1 MESDI
6 NIADILKNK
15 PQGTKLYTDTFGEL
29 TIVNI
34 CSINKIGITLAD
46 IKGKE
51 LWFYNDGRYS
61 IHGEPIL
68 FPSNIMRDWSKF
80 AWQKGDVLVNEYNAH
95 VIFEKFEDNTYTTF
109 IGRHYFD
116 SDNSGYSYIP
126 RPYSLSTNQ
135 FHIEEGDAVQ
145 IYISN
150 IEKEIGGKLNLRTLE
165 ARKDQPKFKDGDIV
179 VTDAVHSLC
188 YSKCIFILKG
198 DLYTN
203 DNKAHS
209 YIFYNINNKYIDFD
223 VTDTQIKDREIRL
236 ATDLEKLQLFDM
248 LTVKGKYWDAAK
260 KQIIDFQTKVKFK
273 PFDKIVA
280 FEELGRGEWICDM
293 FSHYAKDDGR
303 EVIVGTGGLAY
314 TKVLPFNKKTAKLI
328 GTTKDVYTKYR
339 EKKQ

>member
-1 MESDI
+1 MKSDI

-34 CSINKIGITLAD
+34 CPINKIGITLAD

-68 FPSNIMRDWSKF
+68 FPSNMMRDWSKF

-116 SDNSGYSYIP
+116 SDNSGYTYIP

-150 IEKEIGGKLNLRTLE
+150 IEKEIGGKLNLKALE

-179 VTDAVHSLC
+179 VTDAHSLC

-223 VTDTQIKDREIRL
+223 VTDIQIKDREIRL

>member
-1 MESDI
+1 MKSDI

-179 VTDAVHSLC
+179 VTDAIPSLC

-248 LTVKGKYWDAAK
+248 LTVKGKYWDAEK
-260 KQIIDFQTKVKFK
+260 KVVEDIKTEYQFK
-273 PFDKIVA
+273 PFDKV
-280 FEELGRGEWICDM
+280 LVRDSYNDM
-293 FSHYAKDDGR
+293 WRANLFSHIREDGR
-303 EVIVGTGGLAY
+303 YVTTGLVWNFCIPYEGNEHL
-314 TKVLPFNKKTAKLI
+314 L
-328 GTTKDVYTKYR
+328 GTTKDS
-339 EKKQ
+339 KQNITSTTQNERK

>member
-1 MESDI
+1 MESEI

-15 PQGTKLYTDTFGEL
+15 QRGTKLYADAFGEL
-29 TIVNI
+29 SLLRYMGAE
-34 CSINKIGITLAD
+34 C
-46 IKGKE
+46 E
-51 LWFYNDGRYS
+51 LRIILTDKNGFNYYFYNNGKYS
-61 IHGEPIL
+61 IYGEPIV
-68 FPSNIMRDWSKF
+68 FPSKVMRDWSKF

-179 VTDAVHSLC
+179 VTDAVPSMC

-203 DNKAHS
+203 DNRAHS
-209 YIFYNINNKYIDFD
+209 YVFYNINNKYIDFD

-248 LTVKGKYWDAAK
+248 LTVKGKYWDTEK
-260 KQIIDFQTKVKFK
+260 RQIVNIKPEDKLK
-273 PFDKIVA
+273 PFDRVLVRNGNRCAWQISLFGYKTCLDYYCCNGSSWKLCIPYKGN
-280 FEELGRGEWICDM
+280 EHL
-293 FSHYAKDDGR
+293 
-303 EVIVGTGGLAY
+303 VGT
-314 TKVLPFNKKTAKLI
+314 TNNP
-328 GTTKDVYTKYR
+328 
-339 EKKQ
+339 